1 MPPLDDNKM
10 SEFISKATGLLE
22 QMETSQKK
30 QTDTFE
36 FHEKQLE
43 LYKGLVND
51 SINLA
56 ERRWNNLRQTV
67 IAIVGFVLV
76 SLFSGGVAIDRRPT
90 QDKID
95 KQLEEYTEKDE
106 ILGAFGSFSDDVFNV
121 FEESEVLTN
130 EERKEKQDY
139 TERGVFF
146 EIDPTYRTRN
156 PKKIK

>member
-1 MPPLDDNKM
+1 MPPLDESRM

-22 QMETSQKK
+22 KMEASQKK

-36 FHEKQLE
+36 FHKEQLK

-90 QDKID
+90 KEEVN
-95 KQLEEYTEKDE
+95 KQLNEYVEKDE
-106 ILGAFGSFSDDVFNV
+106 ALGAFGSFSDDMFNI
-121 FEESEVLTN
+121 FEESNVLTHD
-130 EERKEKQDY
+130 ERREIQKDA
-139 TERGVFF
+139 ERRVFL

-156 PKKIK
+156 AKKIK